1 MLNYFQNYQ
10 NNYTN
15 TNKKLA
21 FDAISKVIDQGTSL
35 LSPNLTNEMFDVWFK
50 YSKEILEMVVK
61 DNPVI
66 ILNYSNLSFT
76 LLQGNMQ
83 PYEKLNQCIRYLIDT
98 LRVII

>member
-1 MLNYFQNYQ
+1 MFNYFQNYQ
-10 NNYTN
+10 NNY

-21 FDAISKVIDQGTSL
+21 FDAISKVIDQGTNL

-50 YSKEILEMVVK
+50 YSKEILEMVAK
-61 DNPVI
+61 DNPAIMV
-66 ILNYSNLSFT
+66 NYLNLSIS

-98 LRVII
+98 LKANI